1 MKILICDS
9 LEKEVINIF
18 NEIGEVTNISDTE
31 NKEDEITKNIIDT
44 EVVVIRSATT
54 ISKDL
59 INSAKKLK
67 VIARCGVGVDNIDL
81 EQASK
86 NNIYVTN
93 SPNANIISVAEL
105 TIGLIIAAA
114 RNIHLSNNSLK
125 TGEWNR
131 QKFVGTELYDKQLGL
146 IGFGKAA
153 NEVAKRLASF
163 GMKIV
168 FYDPYIEESKHEVT
182 KVDLDYLLQTSDVIS
197 IHVNKTKETQNL
209 IDSEALNMIKEGGII
224 VNTSRGGI
232 IDEKSLFELV
242 DDKKIIFGGLDV
254 YEKEPPVVGEFFSSS
269 NVVTTPHLGASTKE
283 AQLKAGKQTAE
294 NVKDILNGDL
304 SSVLNY
310 LKK

>member
-9 LEKEVINIF
+9 LEKEVIDIF
-18 NEIGEVTNISDTE
+18 SEIGEVTNISDDE
-31 NKEDEITKNIIDT
+31 NKDDEITKNILDA

-54 ISKDL
+54 ITKEL
-59 INSAKKLK
+59 INSAKQLK

-105 TIGLIIAAA
+105 TIGLIISAA
-114 RNIHLSNNSLK
+114 RNIHISNNSLK
-125 TGEWNR
+125 AGEWNR
-131 QKFVGTELYDKQLGL
+131 QKFTGTELYDKQLGL

-153 NEVAKRLASF
+153 NEVAKRLSAF

-168 FYDPYIEESKHEVT
+168 FYDPYVEESKNEAT
-182 KVDLDYLLQTSDVIS
+182 KVDLDHLMKTSDVIS
-197 IHVNKTKETQNL
+197 IHVNKTKETESL
-209 IDSEALNMIKEGGII
+209 IDSKALNMMKKGGII

-232 IDEKSLFELV
+232 VDEKSLFALV
-242 DDKKIIFGGLDV
+242 DDNKIIFGGLDV
-254 YEKEPPVVGEFFSSS
+254 YEKEPPIVDEFFSNS
-269 NVVTTPHLGASTKE
+269 NIVTTPHLGASTKE

-304 SSVLNY
+304 SSVINN
-310 LKK
+310 

>member
-9 LEKEVINIF
+9 LENEVLNSF
-18 NEIGEVTNISDTE
+18 SEIGEIKDISHQE
-31 NKEDEITKNIIDT
+31 NKEDELSKNIVDS

-54 ISKDL
+54 INKDL
-59 INSAKKLK
+59 IKSAKQLK
-67 VIARCGVGVDNIDL
+67 IIARCGVGVDNIDL
-81 EQASK
+81 DQASK
-86 NNIYVTN
+86 SNIYVTN

-105 TIGLIIAAA
+105 TIGLIIGAA
-114 RNIHLSNNSLK
+114 RNIHSSNNSLK
-125 TGEWNR
+125 NGEWNR
-131 QKFVGTELYDKQLGL
+131 QKFIGTELYEKQLGL

-153 NEVAKRLASF
+153 NEVAKRLTAF

-168 FYDPYIEESKHEVT
+168 FYDPYIEESKHEAT

-269 NVVTTPHLGASTKE
+269 NIVTTPHLGASTKE

>member
-1 MKILICDS
+1 MKKIKIC
-9 LEKEVINIF
+9 I
-18 NEIGEVTNISDTE
+18 VTSSRAE
-31 NKEDEITKNIIDT
+31 YGLLKN
-44 EVVVIRSATT
+44 
-54 ISKDL
+54 L

-153 NEVAKRLASF
+153 NEVAKRLTAF

-168 FYDPYIEESKHEVT
+168 FYDPYIEESKHEAT

-254 YEKEPPVVGEFFSSS
+254 YEKEPPVVGDFFSSS
-269 NVVTTPHLGASTKE
+269 NIVTTPHLGASTKE

-304 SSVLNY
+304 SSVINY

>member
-18 NEIGEVTNISDTE
+18 NEMGEVTNISDTK
-31 NKEDEITKNIIDT
+31 NKEDEIIKNIVDS

-59 INSAKKLK
+59 INSAKQLK

-131 QKFVGTELYDKQLGL
+131 QKFIGTELYDKQLGL

-153 NEVAKRLASF
+153 NEVAKRLAAF

-168 FYDPYIEESKHEVT
+168 FYDPYIEESNREAT

-269 NVVTTPHLGASTKE
+269 KIVTTPHLGASTKE

>member
-18 NEIGEVTNISDTE
+18 NEMGEVTNISDTK
-31 NKEDEITKNIIDT
+31 NKEDEIIKNIVDS

-59 INSAKKLK
+59 INSAKQLK

-131 QKFVGTELYDKQLGL
+131 QKFVGTELYGKQLGL

-304 SSVLNY
+304 SSVINY
-310 LKK
+310 SKK